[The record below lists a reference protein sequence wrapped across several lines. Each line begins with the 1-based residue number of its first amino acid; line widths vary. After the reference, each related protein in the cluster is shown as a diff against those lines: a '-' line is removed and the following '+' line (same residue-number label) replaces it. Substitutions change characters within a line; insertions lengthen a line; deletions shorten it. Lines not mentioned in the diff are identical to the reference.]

1 MRQSGALMKAGTPD
15 LCHWGRG
22 IAPVVP
28 AGRAWELRRPG
39 RARATVAVATEWQ
52 DNWLLRRVTQSHLV
66 AGEPVDRLISDAAVD
81 GRTERQAR
89 CVAGRSCLVAH
100 MEERLSRGRGCWPCV
115 GWGCGGCGCGW
126 RGGPG
131 VRGVRDVWS
140 CSYSGAVPRPWF
152 VARPLSKVER
162 GRPGAGAQATDRG
175 VGVREPGKPR
185 AASPAAS
192 GMSNRGVSVSW

>member
-89 CVAGRSCLVAH
+89 CVAGAAPAWSPIWRS
-100 MEERLSRGRGCWPCV
+100 GC
-115 GWGCGGCGCGW
+115 
-126 RGGPG
+126 
-131 VRGVRDVWS
+131 
-140 CSYSGAVPRPWF
+140 
-152 VARPLSKVER
+152 
-162 GRPGAGAQATDRG
+162 QG
-175 VGVREPGKPR
+175 VGVDGHVSGWWCGGDVVAACGAVRASAGSRRLVMLIFGGWVPQDLCSSHVRCLKSSAAARVGGCSGDESRSWCARAGEAR
-185 AASPAAS
+185 AASPAAT
-192 GMSNRGVSVSW
+192 GMSNGG